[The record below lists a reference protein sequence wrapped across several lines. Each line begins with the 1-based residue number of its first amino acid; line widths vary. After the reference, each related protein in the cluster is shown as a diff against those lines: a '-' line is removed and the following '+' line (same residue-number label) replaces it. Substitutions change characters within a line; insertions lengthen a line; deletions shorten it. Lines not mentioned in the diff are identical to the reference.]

1 MQSLKIQI
9 SYQEENGLFSSLFSS
24 LSKKERLLHCFY
36 GEELPSPNISVIA
49 LPDTNCSFL
58 VPSPSLGF
66 LPNNPRPLQVLVSR
80 LSSIQRF
87 SPSQMLRQKLQN
99 SSGRLHVQPLWAGL
113 WGGEIWN
120 LPFKRPS
127 VLFPPSPWGSFQ
139 LVHKS
144 GGNWQQQIRSHKS
157 LGRCCSGQGRGR
169 AAAAVWAR
177 GHCGAPPQLPPAGPC
192 PPSCLVL

>member
-1 MQSLKIQI
+1 MPGNPWGIPGAFHGEMSRASPQKLDRAMLIWPIQMQSLKIQI

-99 SSGRLHVQPLWAGL
+99 SSGRLHVQPL
-113 WGGEIWN
+113 
-120 LPFKRPS
+120 
-127 VLFPPSPWGSFQ
+127 
-139 LVHKS
+139 
-144 GGNWQQQIRSHKS
+144 
-157 LGRCCSGQGRGR
+157 
-169 AAAAVWAR
+169 
-177 GHCGAPPQLPPAGPC
+177 
-192 PPSCLVL
+192 